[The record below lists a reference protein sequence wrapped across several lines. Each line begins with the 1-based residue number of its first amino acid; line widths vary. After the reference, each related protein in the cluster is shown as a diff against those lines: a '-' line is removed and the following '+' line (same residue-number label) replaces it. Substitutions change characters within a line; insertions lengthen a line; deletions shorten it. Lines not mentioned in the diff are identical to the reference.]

1 MTGKI
6 TWISPAKTNEKG
18 QYYKLVHFQMLE
30 GAVRKTSTHLVMEY
44 RNYDNWKDKL
54 TVGNI
59 LGGIEYLPKN
69 QGRINADSP
78 VYLVEGEF
86 LKF

>member
-1 MTGKI
+1 MKGKI
-6 TWISPAKTNEKG
+6 TWIRPAEKNEKG
-18 QYYKLVHFQMLE
+18 QYYKRVHFQMLE
-30 GAVRKTSTHLVMEY
+30 GLVPKTSTHLVMEY
-44 RNYDNWKDKL
+44 RNYDNWREIL

-59 LGGIEYLPKN
+59 VGGLEFLPKN